1 MAKFFT
7 TIILI
12 FVSLVLFADFEAPT
26 IVKGALCNRES
37 ETWSRRCVKDG
48 QCRDHCINN
57 DRGVD
62 GNCAGGYP
70 WYRGCFCFFAC

>member
-1 MAKFFT
+1 MIRST
-7 TIILI
+7 
-12 FVSLVLFADFEAPT
+12 DNCE
-26 IVKGALCNRES
+26 GGLCNRES
-37 ETWSRRCVKDG
+37 ETWSRRCVNDG

-62 GNCAGGYP
+62 GNCGGGYP